1 MIIRSVLSLCSSNTF
16 RFIYICICVYNRFII
31 IDLPFYTV
39 ANKEKLKQKLANVAL
54 STMKNLYNTNKMEFR
69 NIGLF
74 SYMCVCVFS
83 MWYINFFLAMVV
95 VICLL
100 SNVWGVCADSVFLF
114 SWFFQIK
121 FIASK
126 ELQETENVEVFIK

>member
-1 MIIRSVLSLCSSNTF
+1 
-16 RFIYICICVYNRFII
+16 VYNRFII

-74 SYMCVCVFS
+74 SYMCVCV
-83 MWYINFFLAMVV
+83 YLVCDILIFFLLW
-95 VICLL
+95 LL
-100 SNVWGVCADSVFLF
+100 LFVYYPMYEAYARTPFFLF
-114 SWFFQIK
+114 SLFFQIK